1 MYNIQLAKK
10 EDLESFHRI
19 IILRCKWFKD
29 NKINQWKINSYP
41 VRYDESYFEKQML
54 ENKLFIAKKGNDVVG
69 GFLLIDDDP
78 DHWSDCDKVKAYYL
92 HHFASKVGENGI
104 GKIMI
109 NFALEEAKKNN
120 KEYLRLDC
128 VSDNEK
134 LNNYYKSLGFECV
147 GHIKMKSW
155 SENLWQIKL

>member
-10 EDLESFHRI
+10 EDLKSFHQI

-41 VRYDESYFEKQML
+41 VRYDESYFEKQMID
-54 ENKLFIAKKGNDVVG
+54 NKLFIVKK
-69 GFLLIDDDP
+69 DP
-78 DHWSDCDKVKAYYL
+78 NYWSDCDKVKAYYL
-92 HHFASKVGENGI
+92 HHFASKVGEKGI

>member
-69 GFLLIDDDP
+69 GFLFSVAYLIIYIQ
-78 DHWSDCDKVKAYYL
+78 V
-92 HHFASKVGENGI
+92 I
-104 GKIMI
+104 
-109 NFALEEAKKNN
+109 
-120 KEYLRLDC
+120 KEKG
-128 VSDNEK
+128 NE
-134 LNNYYKSLGFECV
+134 
-147 GHIKMKSW
+147 
-155 SENLWQIKL
+155 

>member
-41 VRYDESYFEKQML
+41 VRYDKSYFEKQMID
-54 ENKLFIAKKGNDVVG
+54 NKLFIAKKGNDVVG

-78 DHWSDCDKVKAYYL
+78 NYWSDCDKVKAYYL
-92 HHFASKVGENGI
+92 HHFASKVGEKGI

-128 VSDNEK
+128 VFDNEK